1 MDGSIFPDTI
11 SQCEFRIVHI
21 RISEELKLKQNKTN
35 TKLEYIIWR

>member
-11 SQCEFRIVHI
+11 SQCELRIVHI
-21 RISEELKLKQNKTN
+21 RISKELKQNKTN